1 MKLVSQS
8 ELADLTGMTW
18 RTVRKRLAEQ
28 GIEPRS
34 RTPKSALFD
43 SGEALAALYAR
54 ATLADGELNP
64 EQERARKDK
73 EAADKLAMENGLRR
87 GELLDANL
95 IGEDVARWLT
105 VFRSAMLR
113 APSKLAPLVNPENPN
128 LARAH
133 IEAELHQIL
142 TELSESFARLDRNP

>member
-18 RTVRKRLAEQ
+18 RTVRKRLVER
-28 GIEPRS
+28 GVEPKS

-43 SGEALAALYAR
+43 SGEALAALYER
-54 ATLADGELNP
+54 AALDAGELNP
-64 EQERARKDK
+64 EQERARRDK

-113 APSKLAPLVNPENPN
+113 APTKLAPLVNPEKPGM
-128 LARAH
+128 ARAL
-133 IEAELHQIL
+133 IETELHQIL
-142 TELSESFARLDRNP
+142 TELSESFSRPDGNP